1 MTKRWNFSDKFR
13 AAVAFET
20 LRGEKAV
27 QKIAGMAA
35 LRQDCYMQKLSYQTS
50 QIAHTKGTNADLVE
64 KVEICLTPQI
74 SLL

>member
-1 MTKRWNFSDKFR
+1 M
-13 AAVAFET
+13 AFET

-35 LRQDCYMQKLSYQTS
+35 LRQDCNMQKLSYQTF
-50 QIAHTKGTNADLVE
+50 QIVHTTGTNADLVE
-64 KVEICLTPQI
+64 KVEIFLTPQI